1 MSDEKKLE
9 QINLKVKGQSTDSPE
24 LFFKVKMTTPFS
36 KLFNAY
42 CERVGK
48 SLSTQRFMFDGQRLS
63 PNDTPAKVNL
73 ISFFY

>member
-24 LFFKVKMTTPFS
+24 LFF